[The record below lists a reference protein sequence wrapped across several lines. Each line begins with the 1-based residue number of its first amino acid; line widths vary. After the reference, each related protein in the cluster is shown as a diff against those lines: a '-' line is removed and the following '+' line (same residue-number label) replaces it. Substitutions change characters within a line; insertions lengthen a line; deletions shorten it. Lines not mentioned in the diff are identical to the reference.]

1 MTIKIKGELINFSVP
16 KIMGILN
23 VTPDSFYDGGKYNS
37 EKKILNQVE
46 KMISSGADIIDVG
59 GYSSRPGAKEI
70 SIENELS
77 RVIPIIQLISK
88 RFPNII
94 ISVDTFRSTV
104 ADQAINSGA
113 HIINDISGGNLDSNM
128 FKTVSKLDVPY
139 ILMHMRG
146 SPKNMMNNTNYD
158 DILNEIKNYFSERIS
173 KARLEGVNDIIIDP
187 GFGFSKTKEQNYK
200 LMNRLEFLKEFK
212 TPIVVGISRKSMIY
226 KTLDTTPDKAL
237 NGSTILHTIS
247 LLKGANILRTHD
259 VIEAV
264 ECVKII
270 RQLNL

>member
-1 MTIKIKGELINFSVP
+1 MTIKIKGELIDFSVP

-23 VTPDSFYDGGKYNS
+23 ARPDSFYDGGKYNS
-37 EKKILNQVE
+37 EKKILDQVE

-94 ISVDTFRSTV
+94 ISIDTFRSKV
-104 ADQAINSGA
+104 ANQAVNSGA
-113 HIINDISGGNLDSNM
+113 HMINDISGGNLDSNM

-146 SPKNMMNNTNYD
+146 SPKNMMSNTNYD

-173 KARLEGVNDIIIDP
+173 KAKLDGVNNIIIDP

-200 LMNRLEFLKEFK
+200 LMNRLEFFKEFK

-259 VIEAV
+259 VLEAV

>member
-37 EKKILNQVE
+37 EKKILDQVE
-46 KMISSGADIIDVG
+46 KMNSSGADIIDVG

-94 ISVDTFRSTV
+94 ISIDTFRSKV
-104 ADQAINSGA
+104 ANQAVNSGA
-113 HIINDISGGNLDSNM
+113 HMINDISGGNLDSNM

-146 SPKNMMNNTNYD
+146 SPKNMMSNTNYD

-173 KARLEGVNDIIIDP
+173 KAKLDGVNNIIIDP

-259 VIEAV
+259 VLEAV

>member
-37 EKKILNQVE
+37 EKKILDQVE

-94 ISVDTFRSTV
+94 ISIDTFRSKV
-104 ADQAINSGA
+104 ANQAVNSGA
-113 HIINDISGGNLDSNM
+113 HMINDISGGNLDSNM

-146 SPKNMMNNTNYD
+146 SPKNMMSNTNYD

-173 KARLEGVNDIIIDP
+173 KAKLDGVNNIIIDP

-200 LMNRLEFLKEFK
+200 LMNRLEFFKEFK

-259 VIEAV
+259 VLEAV

>member
-37 EKKILNQVE
+37 EKKILDQVE

-94 ISVDTFRSTV
+94 ISIDTFRSKV
-104 ADQAINSGA
+104 ANQAVNSGA
-113 HIINDISGGNLDSNM
+113 HMINDISGGNLDSNM

-173 KARLEGVNDIIIDP
+173 KAKLDGVNNIIIDP

-212 TPIVVGISRKSMIY
+212 TPIIVGISRKSMIY

-259 VIEAV
+259 VLEAV

>member
-59 GYSSRPGAKEI
+59 GYSSRPGAKKI

-173 KARLEGVNDIIIDP
+173 KARSEGVNDIIIDP

-259 VIEAV
+259 VLEAV

>member
-37 EKKILNQVE
+37 EKKILDQVE

-94 ISVDTFRSTV
+94 ISIDTFRSKV
-104 ADQAINSGA
+104 ANQAVNSGA
-113 HIINDISGGNLDSNM
+113 HMINDISGGNLDSNM
-128 FKTVSKLDVPY
+128 FKTVSKLNVPY

-158 DILNEIKNYFSERIS
+158 DILHEIKNYFSERIS
-173 KARLEGVNDIIIDP
+173 KAKLEGVNDIIIDP

-259 VIEAV
+259 VLEAV

>member
-37 EKKILNQVE
+37 EKKILDQVE

-94 ISVDTFRSTV
+94 ISIDTFRSKV
-104 ADQAINSGA
+104 ANQAVNSGA
-113 HIINDISGGNLDSNM
+113 HMINDISGGNLDSNM

-146 SPKNMMNNTNYD
+146 SPKNMMSNTNYD

-173 KARLEGVNDIIIDP
+173 KAKLDGVNDIIIDP

-200 LMNRLEFLKEFK
+200 LMNRLEFFKEFK

-259 VIEAV
+259 VLEAV

>member
-1 MTIKIKGELINFSVP
+1 
-16 KIMGILN
+16 
-23 VTPDSFYDGGKYNS
+23 
-37 EKKILNQVE
+37 
-46 KMISSGADIIDVG
+46 
-59 GYSSRPGAKEI
+59 
-70 SIENELS
+70 
-77 RVIPIIQLISK
+77 
-88 RFPNII
+88 
-94 ISVDTFRSTV
+94 
-104 ADQAINSGA
+104 
-113 HIINDISGGNLDSNM
+113 
-128 FKTVSKLDVPY
+128 
-139 ILMHMRG
+139 MRG
-146 SPKNMMNNTNYD
+146 SPKNMMSNTNYD

-173 KARLEGVNDIIIDP
+173 KAKLDGVNNIIIDP

-200 LMNRLEFLKEFK
+200 LMNRLEFFKEFK

-259 VIEAV
+259 VLEAV

>member
-46 KMISSGADIIDVG
+46 KMISSGADIIDIG

-88 RFPNII
+88 GFPNII

-104 ADQAINSGA
+104 ADQAVNSGA
-113 HIINDISGGNLDSNM
+113 HMINDISGGNLDSNM

-173 KARLEGVNDIIIDP
+173 KAKLDGVNDIIIDP
-187 GFGFSKTKEQNYK
+187 GFGFSKTKEQNYN

-259 VIEAV
+259 VLEAV

>member
-1 MTIKIKGELINFSVP
+1 MTVKIKGELINFSVP

-37 EKKILNQVE
+37 EKKILDQVE

-173 KARLEGVNDIIIDP
+173 KARSEGVNDIIIDP

-259 VIEAV
+259 VLEAV

>member
-94 ISVDTFRSTV
+94 ISIDTFRSKV
-104 ADQAINSGA
+104 ANQAVNSGA
-113 HIINDISGGNLDSNM
+113 HMINDISGGNLDSNM

-173 KARLEGVNDIIIDP
+173 KAKLDGVNDIIIDP
-187 GFGFSKTKEQNYK
+187 GFGFSKTKEQNYN

-259 VIEAV
+259 VLEAV

>member
-37 EKKILNQVE
+37 EKKILDQVE

-94 ISVDTFRSTV
+94 ISIDTFRSKV
-104 ADQAINSGA
+104 ANQAVNYGA
-113 HIINDISGGNLDSNM
+113 HMINDISGGNLDSNM

-173 KARLEGVNDIIIDP
+173 KAKLDGVNNIIIDP

-259 VIEAV
+259 VLEAV

>member
-70 SIENELS
+70 SIEN
-77 RVIPIIQLISK
+77 
-88 RFPNII
+88 
-94 ISVDTFRSTV
+94 
-104 ADQAINSGA
+104 
-113 HIINDISGGNLDSNM
+113 
-128 FKTVSKLDVPY
+128 
-139 ILMHMRG
+139 
-146 SPKNMMNNTNYD
+146 
-158 DILNEIKNYFSERIS
+158 
-173 KARLEGVNDIIIDP
+173 
-187 GFGFSKTKEQNYK
+187 
-200 LMNRLEFLKEFK
+200 
-212 TPIVVGISRKSMIY
+212 
-226 KTLDTTPDKAL
+226 DKAL

-259 VIEAV
+259 VLEAV

>member
-37 EKKILNQVE
+37 EKKILDQVE

-94 ISVDTFRSTV
+94 ISIDTFRSKV
-104 ADQAINSGA
+104 ANQAVNSGA
-113 HIINDISGGNLDSNM
+113 HMINDISGGNLDSNM

-173 KARLEGVNDIIIDP
+173 KAKLDGVNDIIIDP

-212 TPIVVGISRKSMIY
+212 TPIIVGISRKSMIY

-259 VIEAV
+259 VLEAV

>member
-23 VTPDSFYDGGKYNS
+23 ITPDSFYDGGKYNS
-37 EKKILNQVE
+37 EKKILDQVE

-94 ISVDTFRSTV
+94 ISIDTFRSKV
-104 ADQAINSGA
+104 ANQAVNSGA
-113 HIINDISGGNLDSNM
+113 HMINDISGGNLDSNM

-146 SPKNMMNNTNYD
+146 SPKNMMSNTNYD

-173 KARLEGVNDIIIDP
+173 KAKLDGVNNIIIDP

-259 VIEAV
+259 VLEAV

>member
-1 MTIKIKGELINFSVP
+1 MTIKIKDELINFSVP

-37 EKKILNQVE
+37 EKKILDQVE

-59 GYSSRPGAKEI
+59 GYSSRPGAKEV
-70 SIENELS
+70 STENELS

-88 RFPNII
+88 GFPNII

-104 ADQAINSGA
+104 ADQAVNSGA
-113 HIINDISGGNLDSNM
+113 HMINDISGGNLDSNM

-158 DILNEIKNYFSERIS
+158 DILKEIKNYFSERIS

-187 GFGFSKTKEQNYK
+187 GFGFSKTKEQNYN

-259 VIEAV
+259 VLEAV

>member
-37 EKKILNQVE
+37 EKKILDQVE

-94 ISVDTFRSTV
+94 ISIDTFRSKV
-104 ADQAINSGA
+104 ANQAVNSGA
-113 HIINDISGGNLDSNM
+113 HMINDISGGNLDSNM

-173 KARLEGVNDIIIDP
+173 KAKLDGVNNIIIDP

-259 VIEAV
+259 VLEAV

>member
-1 MTIKIKGELINFSVP
+1 MNLSVP

-46 KMISSGADIIDVG
+46 KMIISGADIIDIG
-59 GYSSRPGAKEI
+59 GYSSRPGADEI
-70 SIENELS
+70 SIKDELS
-77 RVIPIIQLISK
+77 RVIPIIQLINK
-88 RFPNII
+88 KFPKIV
-94 ISVDTFRSTV
+94 ISIDTFRSQV
-104 ADQAINSGA
+104 AKEAIDSGA
-113 HIINDISGGNLDSNM
+113 HIINDISGGNLDTDM
-128 FKTVSKLDVPY
+128 FNIVSKLNVPY

-146 SPKNMMNNTNYD
+146 TPVNMMNRTDYNN
-158 DILNEIKNYFSERIS
+158 IKNEVNKYFSKRIS
-173 KARLEGVNDIIIDP
+173 NAKSAGINDIIIDP
-187 GFGFSKTKEQNYK
+187 GFGFSKTREQNYK
-200 LMNRLEFLKEFK
+200 LLNNLEFLKDFGA
-212 TPIVVGISRKSMIY
+212 PIVVGVSRKSMIY

-259 VIEAV
+259 VLEAV

-270 RQLNL
+270 NELKS

>member
-23 VTPDSFYDGGKYNS
+23 VTPDSFYDGGIYNS
-37 EKKILNQVE
+37 EKKILDHVE
-46 KMISSGADIIDVG
+46 KMINSGADIIDVG

-94 ISVDTFRSTV
+94 ISIDTFRSKV
-104 ADQAINSGA
+104 ANQAVNSGA
-113 HIINDISGGNLDSNM
+113 HMINDISGGNLDSNM

-173 KARLEGVNDIIIDP
+173 KARLEGVNNIIIDP

-200 LMNRLEFLKEFK
+200 LMNRLEVLKEFK

-259 VIEAV
+259 VLEAV

>member
-1 MTIKIKGELINFSVP
+1 
-16 KIMGILN
+16 
-23 VTPDSFYDGGKYNS
+23 
-37 EKKILNQVE
+37 
-46 KMISSGADIIDVG
+46 
-59 GYSSRPGAKEI
+59 
-70 SIENELS
+70 
-77 RVIPIIQLISK
+77 
-88 RFPNII
+88 
-94 ISVDTFRSTV
+94 
-104 ADQAINSGA
+104 
-113 HIINDISGGNLDSNM
+113 
-128 FKTVSKLDVPY
+128 
-139 ILMHMRG
+139 MHMRG
-146 SPKNMMNNTNYD
+146 SPKNMMSNTNYD

-173 KARLEGVNDIIIDP
+173 KAKLDGVNDIIIDP

-259 VIEAV
+259 VLEAV

>member
-1 MTIKIKGELINFSVP
+1 MTIKIKGELISFSVP

-37 EKKILNQVE
+37 EKKILDQVE

-94 ISVDTFRSTV
+94 ISIDTFRSKV
-104 ADQAINSGA
+104 ANQAVNSGA
-113 HIINDISGGNLDSNM
+113 HMINDISGGNLDSNM

-200 LMNRLEFLKEFK
+200 LMNHLEFLKEFK

-259 VIEAV
+259 VLEAV

>member
-173 KARLEGVNDIIIDP
+173 KARSEGVNDIIIDP

>member
-94 ISVDTFRSTV
+94 ISIDTFRSKV
-104 ADQAINSGA
+104 ANQAVNSGA
-113 HIINDISGGNLDSNM
+113 HMINDISGGNLDSNM

-173 KARLEGVNDIIIDP
+173 KAKLDGVNDIIIDP

-259 VIEAV
+259 VLEAV